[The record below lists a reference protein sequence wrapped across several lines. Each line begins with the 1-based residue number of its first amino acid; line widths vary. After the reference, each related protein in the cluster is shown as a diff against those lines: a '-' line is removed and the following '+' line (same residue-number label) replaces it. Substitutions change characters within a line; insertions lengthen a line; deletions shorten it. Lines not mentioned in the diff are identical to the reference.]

1 MEEVLSRFPL
11 LGENIFDSLK
21 GKELFNC
28 RKICK
33 NWNSFIDGKK
43 FYWIQVIE
51 TLDKE
56 AVNEWVGR
64 PLFSG
69 CGGSSASVENKI
81 YLKLLK
87 KINIEKL
94 REFAKLFLN
103 EEEKSKVHVCI
114 RGRSIIT

>member
-33 NWNSFIDGKK
+33 NWNSFIESKK

-51 TLDKE
+51 TLDKK
-56 AVNEWVGR
+56 AVKGWYNNSPTIFG
-64 PLFSG
+64 FGG
-69 CGGSSASVENKI
+69 CGGPSASVEDKK

-94 REFAKLFLN
+94 REFVKLFLN
-103 EEEKSKVHVCI
+103 EEEKYKVHI
-114 RGRSIIT
+114 L